1 MEYTPT
7 FLYIYIYVCIYIDLQ
22 IYTFSISKYVYKCAW
37 GIHRCIYQS
46 YKHYLKEKTYH
57 IWSHIPEML
66 GMMVHRTTLEVVLAV
81 VKGLEGHS
89 RVSAYVIQ
97 AALLSY
103 YTEAKLYPSG
113 NLRGNPSSSRLGAQV
128 WGGHQKT
135 CFSPNSGFMCDIFF
149 HDLPFPEKA
158 IKKQSKWQ
166 FCFGHVILGFETSPV
181 DATFKHIKAPKAY
194 WDQTDC
200 SEVWLGRG
208 QIQSWH
214 GFRFRFMVMDC
225 RNIILL
231 FLNVLTHQ
239 SSINGLYIS
248 DTSWLKV

>member
-1 MEYTPT
+1 MISYPRDVGDDGSPNYLGGGLSSCERIGRA
-7 FLYIYIYVCIYIDLQ
+7 FQGVCLCHP
-22 IYTFSISKYVYKCAW
+22 SC
-37 GIHRCIYQS
+37 
-46 YKHYLKEKTYH
+46 
-57 IWSHIPEML
+57 PP
-66 GMMVHRTTLEVVLAV
+66 VLLHGSEAV
-81 VKGLEGHS
+81 
-89 RVSAYVIQ
+89 
-97 AALLSY
+97 
-103 YTEAKLYPSG
+103 PFG